1 MEIEVRG
8 PRIFTYIGDYP
19 LTETIVFTWLS
30 MFLVIAL
37 CIWLT
42 HGMKKR
48 GIGKKQ
54 VIAEM
59 MVNSLY
65 NLIETNMGPKWRDF
79 APFIGSI
86 LCISTVASMLS
97 LVGIYSPTNDLST
110 FLAWSI
116 CVFVLITYHKFRANG
131 FLGYFKTYAQP
142 TAVMTPMN
150 LISEIATPVSMAFR
164 HYGNILSGYIVGL
177 LLYGA
182 LGAASQALLGGLPG
196 ILGDFPLLQ
205 IGVPAVLNLYFTV
218 FSGCL
223 QPFIFSMLTMI
234 YVSSAAETD

>member
-1 MEIEVRG
+1 
-8 PRIFTYIGDYP
+8 
-19 LTETIVFTWLS
+19 
-30 MFLVIAL
+30 
-37 CIWLT
+37 
-42 HGMKKR
+42 
-48 GIGKKQ
+48 
-54 VIAEM
+54 
-59 MVNSLY
+59 
-65 NLIETNMGPKWRDF
+65 
-79 APFIGSI
+79 
-86 LCISTVASMLS
+86 MLS

-110 FLAWSI
+110 FLAWSV

-142 TAVMTPMN
+142 TVVMTPMN
-150 LISEIATPVSMAFR
+150 IISEIATPVSMAFR

-205 IGVPAVLNLYFTV
+205 IGIPAVLNLYFTV

-223 QPFIFSMLTMI
+223 QPFIFCMLTMI
-234 YVSSAAETD
+234 YVSSAAETE